1 VIVIPNTGGA
11 AEEKNIRPKVEAL
24 LDRLSEEFSGIA
36 DAFLPNEVGRVGDK
50 KRAN

>member
-1 VIVIPNTGGA
+1 VITNTGGA
-11 AEEKNIRPKVEAL
+11 AEEKNIRPEVEAL

-50 KRAN
+50 QRAN